1 MITIVII
8 DAIKQFREKIAALLA
23 GQDDFKILAQGKDG
37 YDALRLVSCLKPDI
51 IILGNR
57 LELVEEEELPS
68 LLRAR
73 SPSTAIVIIT
83 ARISDYQLYR
93 AASDEVSGVIYK
105 ETEMNMLPRIL
116 KCISQGGC
124 FISPWLA
131 SRILHLFSGIDRKN
145 IAFHGSSSNRLQAKG
160 SARQCPEVKF
170 PGSYGED
177 PIEHLSKMELRILTH
192 VGEGYTSGEIAGSL
206 GLTVGTVRNYISSA
220 MRKTGLHNR
229 SQMTR
234 FAFEYGLISLNQC
247 S

>member
-1 MITIVII
+1 M
-8 DAIKQFREKIAALLA
+8 KQFREKIAGLLA
-23 GQDDFKILAQGKDG
+23 VHDDFKILAQGKDG
-37 YDALRLVSCLKPDI
+37 YDALRLISYLKPDI
-51 IILGNR
+51 IILGNH

-68 LLRAR
+68 LLKAR
-73 SPSTAIVIIT
+73 SPSTAIVIMT

-116 KCISQGGC
+116 NCIAQGGC

-131 SRILHLFSGIDRKN
+131 PRILQLFSGIDQKN
-145 IAFHGSSSNRLQAKG
+145 IASHSSSSNRLRAKG
-160 SARQCPEVKF
+160 NAKQYREVKF
-170 PGSYGED
+170 PGSYGKD

-206 GLTVGTVRNYISSA
+206 GLAVGTVRNYISSA
-220 MRKTGLHNR
+220 MRKTGLHSR

-234 FAFEYGLISLNQC
+234 FAIEYGLIALNQ
-247 S
+247 SP